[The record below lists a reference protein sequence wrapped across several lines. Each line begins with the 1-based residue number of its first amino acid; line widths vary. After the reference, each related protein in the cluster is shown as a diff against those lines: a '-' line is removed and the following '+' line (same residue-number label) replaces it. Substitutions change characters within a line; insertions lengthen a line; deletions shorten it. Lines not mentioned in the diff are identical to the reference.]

1 MTFKADCFFLN
12 LSFKNMHIRQACET
26 EIEAWEQSPDSPQSQ
41 AASSCA
47 WGGVVFCE
55 KLVSNWFLFY

>member
-26 EIEAWEQSPDSPQSQ
+26 EIEAWEQNPDSPQSQ

-47 WGGVVFCE
+47 WGGVVF
-55 KLVSNWFLFY
+55 